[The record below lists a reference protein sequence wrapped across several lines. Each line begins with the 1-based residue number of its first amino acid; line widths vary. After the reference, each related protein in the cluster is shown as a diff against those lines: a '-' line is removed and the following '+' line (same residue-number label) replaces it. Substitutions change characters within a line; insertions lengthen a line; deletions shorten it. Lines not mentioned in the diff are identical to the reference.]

1 MRPLLIAALLLAST
15 SAFADQAPTNQA
27 PTRQTPVRSPAGLGL
42 DISPVINDLL
52 PGQKVATV
60 TVANHTGCA
69 APFQFSVTKW
79 TQVNGVDVDTPT
91 DAVRAVPA
99 IATIPD
105 GQNQVVRIARVAPAN
120 NATEEQYRLDVL
132 QVAKCPT
139 KPGAGPSAQ
148 IVYHF
153 MAPIFYR
160 GPSFKSD
167 LKAVWSDGKLVLR
180 NDGTATAD
188 VFGAAVN
195 GAPWKVHALHVLPG
209 STIAV
214 TPLKGPATQ
223 PASIDVKTTKAS
235 ITLSVE

>member
-15 SAFADQAPTNQA
+15 SAFADQAPAN
-27 PTRQTPVRSPAGLGL
+27 QTPARSPAGLGL
-42 DISPVINDLL
+42 GISPVINDLL

-79 TQVNGVDVDTPT
+79 TQINGVDVDTPT

-120 NATEEQYRLDVL
+120 NGAEEQYRLDVL

-223 PASIDVKTTKAS
+223 PASIDVKVSPKAS

>member
-42 DISPVINDLL
+42 GISPVINDLL

-60 TVANHTGCA
+60 TVANHTRCA

-120 NATEEQYRLDVL
+120 NATEEQYRLNVL

>member
-15 SAFADQAPTNQA
+15 SAFADQAPTNQ
-27 PTRQTPVRSPAGLGL
+27 TPARSPAGLGL
-42 DISPVINDLL
+42 GISPVINDLL

-79 TQVNGVDVDTPT
+79 SQVNGVDVDTPT
-91 DAVRAVPA
+91 TDVRAVPA

-120 NATEEQYRLDVL
+120 GAAEEQYRLDVL

-148 IVYHF
+148 IVYHLQ
-153 MAPIFYR
+153 APIFYR
-160 GPSFKSD
+160 GPAFHPD
-167 LKAVWSDGKLVLR
+167 LKAVWTDGKLVLR

-188 VFGAAVN
+188 VFGAAAN
-195 GAPWKVHALHVLPG
+195 GSPWRVHALHVLPG
-209 STIAV
+209 SSIAV

-223 PASIDVKTTKAS
+223 PASIDVKVSPKAS